1 MRTSLSDRSGPWRC
15 SSERHR
21 HPQPP
26 LPTNPELEHKALA
39 CVLIDPTVWPS
50 LSEMSEGAWTSAPAR
65 SLWGV
70 FRSLN
75 AAGLP
80 LDDLGTITQRAT
92 ETGQGQTVNLAY
104 LQGLLT
110 LADMTAYYAP
120 FYAEQ
125 LRFLHGRRR
134 SPGTPSS

>member
-1 MRTSLSDRSGPWRC
+1 
-15 SSERHR
+15 
-21 HPQPP
+21 
-26 LPTNPELEHKALA
+26 
-39 CVLIDPTVWPS
+39 
-50 LSEMSEGAWTSAPAR
+50 MSEGAWTSAPAR

-120 FYAEQ
+120 STPSSCASFTD
-125 LRFLHGRRR
+125 GGR